1 MVHTFNI
8 TDSIAL
14 CIYTIIKID
23 IIIDALLTNKYNT
36 KLPTPEA
43 AGMIKEK
50 KVRVVY
56 VQIRAAR
63 PGIKPTLVV
72 PIPREI
78 VNKLSIVEGETF
90 AMFVESEKSFRLV
103 RTKT

>member
-1 MVHTFNI
+1 ML
-8 TDSIAL
+8 S
-14 CIYTIIKID
+14 
-23 IIIDALLTNKYNT
+23 
-36 KLPTPEA
+36 LPTPEA
-43 AGMIKEK
+43 DMIKEK

-56 VQIRAAR
+56 VRIRAVR

-90 AMFVESEKSFRLV
+90 AMFIESEKSFRLV
-103 RTKT
+103 RTKP